1 MSGRRSRGFLILS
14 LDPEVVGLTEIGVVR
29 WGGEGVILEGRKG
42 RVQLCLLVVGVMLV
56 EGPRDL
62 GYWVAVW
69 SA

>member
-56 EGPRDL
+56 GGL
-62 GYWVAVW
+62 GTWGTEKIEEIR
-69 SA
+69 